1 MLWTI
6 ECIAKGKNVDHDSLK
21 QHTITRKLCHNNR
34 ERYRSIICSHPG
46 EVHPSSKRTPVNEI
60 VSQKRKWSAV
70 IAETLDVKPSDPY
83 QVGRG
88 LHAFPILASVDHE
101 IKLPEWGCG
110 ACIGTML

>member
-34 ERYRSIICSHPG
+34 ERYHSIICSHPG
-46 EVHPSSKRTPVNEI
+46 EVHPSSKRRPVNEI
-60 VSQKRKWSAV
+60 ISTKRKWCAV
-70 IAETLDVKPSDPY
+70 NAETLDANFSDPN

-101 IKLPEWGCG
+101 IELQEWGYG
-110 ACIGTML
+110 ACVGAMI